1 MQRLLILDEAWRV
14 KDSPHLEPL
23 VREGR
28 AFGLGV
34 IIASQYPDDLT
45 DAINT
50 KLYFSQSLPEKVRA
64 IQRALS
70 GRGSGAEA
78 DRVAAQVRALRPL
91 HFPLSNGQYATV
103 QVALAPYFE
112 RI

>member
-1 MQRLLILDEAWRV
+1 M
-14 KDSPHLEPL
+14 
-23 VREGR
+23 REGR

-34 IIASQYPDDLT
+34 VVASQYPDDLIEAIAGT
-45 DAINT
+45 INT

-70 GRGSGAEA
+70 VNR
-78 DRVAAQVRALRPL
+78 
-91 HFPLSNGQYATV
+91 QYPSV
-103 QVALAPYFE
+103 QVALKPYFE